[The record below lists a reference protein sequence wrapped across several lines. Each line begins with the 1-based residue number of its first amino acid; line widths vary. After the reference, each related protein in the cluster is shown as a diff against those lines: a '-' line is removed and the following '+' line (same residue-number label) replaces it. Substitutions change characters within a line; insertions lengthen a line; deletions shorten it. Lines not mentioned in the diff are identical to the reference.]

1 MQKGKERK
9 STRIGIE
16 NAVII
21 LFCALAALLD
31 FVDIS
36 YVDDAFRNRMIS
48 KIVQQT
54 CGSVAG
60 VLLLLRLKVKLFQK
74 PQQLL
79 YLIPCMIVAIDNFQ
93 FSSCFNGKMEL
104 VRTGALDFSLFFA
117 YCMLIG
123 LFEELVFRGVLFS
136 LLAGF
141 FSQDHKGFLK
151 TYIVSSVLFGAAH
164 FFNGFSLGVLL
175 QVGYTVLTG
184 GLFAFCLIKTKNILC
199 CAAVHGVYNFCGLL
213 FDEQG
218 LGSGVVFDVGTTVTM
233 LIVGVSVGIFVL
245 YKVWKYPEEERKEL
259 YIRLGISEKES
270 ID

>member
-1 MQKGKERK
+1 MYIIIPIILYRSLTINYFYGIILIDNKSNCIVKRLTAKQAKNRGKNVQKGEERK

-48 KIVQQT
+48 KIIQQT

-93 FSSCFNGKMEL
+93 FSSYFNEKMEL
-104 VRTGALDFSLFFA
+104 VRTGALSNA
-117 YCMLIG
+117 N
-123 LFEELVFRGVLFS
+123 
-136 LLAGF
+136 A
-141 FSQDHKGFLK
+141 
-151 TYIVSSVLFGAAH
+151 
-164 FFNGFSLGVLL
+164 SLG
-175 QVGYTVLTG
+175 
-184 GLFAFCLIKTKNILC
+184 FC
-199 CAAVHGVYNFCGLL
+199 
-213 FDEQG
+213 
-218 LGSGVVFDVGTTVTM
+218 TTQ
-233 LIVGVSVGIFVL
+233 IN
-245 YKVWKYPEEERKEL
+245 E
-259 YIRLGISEKES
+259 
-270 ID
+270 